1 MSKVKIVFAPDALDN
16 FNGTQEE
23 LDEFISE
30 LTKMVESSDFEED
43 LDEVKEIYVHSLD
56 LGEDTDSELQN
67 HSKRLH

>member
-43 LDEVKEIYVHSLD
+43 LDEVKEIYIHSLD
-56 LGEDTDSELQN
+56 LDNEAESELQN

>member
-56 LGEDTDSELQN
+56 LDNEAESELQN